1 MTTFKTPTLSRRAFV
16 GGMAAGLLTPSFA
29 FAQLPSNPDVVVIG
43 AGAAGLAATRELMGR
58 GLQVAMI
65 DADGRIG
72 GRAYT
77 DMTTFGVPYDVGAHW
92 LHNDSSNPYNR
103 YGRENGFTIYPASDE
118 WRYFDK
124 NNNEV
129 SEDEGDEM
137 WDVAEDMDRAIGRAA
152 EGGRDISAAEATRS
166 ISGPWAA
173 TAAFELGPWNMAK
186 DLANFST
193 EDWWESEDGDD
204 WYCKEGFGTLV
215 AHYGAGIP
223 VSLETKAT
231 RIDWSSDGVT
241 VETNKGTIRAKA
253 VIVTVSTGVLAA
265 GDIEFYP
272 ALSANKQQSFSDIS
286 MGTYDHIALQFSE
299 DVFEMGDDGYM
310 LYQVGDD
317 GKAFGTLTNAGGHGL
332 AYCDVGGSWA
342 DELEQQS
349 VKARVDYALSK
360 LRDLLGSDIDRAFVK
375 GDATSWGQNPLTR
388 GSYASAEPGAYRM
401 RRVLRDSV
409 GDRIFFAGEACHPS
423 LWASV
428 AGAHLSGQS
437 VAGNVA
443 REI

>member
-1 MTTFKTPTLSRRAFV
+1 
-16 GGMAAGLLTPSFA
+16 
-29 FAQLPSNPDVVVIG
+29 
-43 AGAAGLAATRELMGR
+43 
-58 GLQVAMI
+58 
-65 DADGRIG
+65 
-72 GRAYT
+72 
-77 DMTTFGVPYDVGAHW
+77 
-92 LHNDSSNPYNR
+92 
-103 YGRENGFTIYPASDE
+103 
-118 WRYFDK
+118 
-124 NNNEV
+124 
-129 SEDEGDEM
+129 
-137 WDVAEDMDRAIGRAA
+137 
-152 EGGRDISAAEATRS
+152 
-166 ISGPWAA
+166 
-173 TAAFELGPWNMAK
+173 
-186 DLANFST
+186 
-193 EDWWESEDGDD
+193 
-204 WYCKEGFGTLV
+204 
-215 AHYGAGIP
+215 
-223 VSLETKAT
+223 
-231 RIDWSSDGVT
+231 
-241 VETNKGTIRAKA
+241 
-253 VIVTVSTGVLAA
+253 
-265 GDIEFYP
+265 
-272 ALSANKQQSFSDIS
+272 
-286 MGTYDHIALQFSE
+286 
-299 DVFEMGDDGYM
+299 M